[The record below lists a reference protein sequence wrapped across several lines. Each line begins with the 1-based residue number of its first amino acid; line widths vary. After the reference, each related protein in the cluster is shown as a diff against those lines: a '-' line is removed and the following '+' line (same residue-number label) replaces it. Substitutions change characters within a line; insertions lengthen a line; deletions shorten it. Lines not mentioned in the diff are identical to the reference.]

1 MLKNYFQIA
10 CKVYMR
16 RKLFTAINLLCIV
29 LTMVVLLVVTALLQA
44 TFFPIG
50 VEGKSERF
58 LQIGT
63 VTQVSKNSTRRSPL
77 GYKVIDQY
85 LRKMKTVEKV
95 AAVTG
100 PESVSVYQK
109 DSVNEIMMRRADAE
123 YWQILDFK
131 LLSGRVPTE
140 EDVKLGRFVAVIN
153 ESTAKKIFG
162 STAVVSQKVVGQKI
176 NAGGQQFEII
186 GVVEDV
192 IHMNAFADIWVPIT
206 TFPSSQYREQY
217 TGNFNAMLMGKSA
230 ADLPLIRDELIQ
242 VVKQINADEPTHWD
256 HTYMWADSKLDFFA
270 RGILSHDEVADSGA
284 VQLLAGVVFFMLLFM
299 LLPALNLVNLNS
311 GRIMER
317 AAEIGVR
324 KAFGASN
331 RELVKQFVME
341 NILLCLF
348 GALLGLIF
356 TKLTLVWL
364 SNADLIPYLKVDL
377 SFAVFAYGFVIAIVF
392 GVLSGVIPAW
402 KMSRLDPVLALKG
415 AA

>member
-29 LTMVVLLVVTALLQA
+29 LTMVVLLVVTAILQA
-44 TFFPIG
+44 TFVPTG
-50 VEGKSERF
+50 VEGRSERF

-63 VTQVSKNSTRRSPL
+63 ITQVSKNKTWRSPL

-140 EDVKLGRFVAVIN
+140 EDVKQGRFVAVVN
-153 ESTAKKIFG
+153 ESTARKIFG
-162 STAVVSQKVVGQKI
+162 SAAVVGQKI
-176 NAGGQQFEII
+176 NTGGQQYEII

-192 IHMNAFADIWVPIT
+192 IHMNAFADIWVPVT
-206 TFPSSQYREQY
+206 TFPSSQYREQFS
-217 TGNFNAMLMGKSA
+217 GNFNALLMGKSA
-230 ADLPLIRDELIQ
+230 ADLPLIRDELLQI
-242 VVKQINADEPTHWD
+242 VKQINADQTTHWD
-256 HTYMWADSKLDFFA
+256 ETYMWADSKLDFFA
-270 RGILSHDEVADSGA
+270 RGILSHDRLADSGA
-284 VQLLAGVVFFMLLFM
+284 AQLLVGVVFFMLLFM

-331 RELVKQFVME
+331 RELVKQFVIE

-348 GALLGLIF
+348 GALVGLIF
-356 TKLTLVWL
+356 TKLTLIWL

-377 SFAVFAYGFVIAIVF
+377 SFAVFFYGFVIAIVF

>member
-10 CKVYMR
+10 CTVYMR

-29 LTMVVLLVVTALLQA
+29 LTMVVLLVVTAILQA
-44 TFFPIG
+44 TFFPTG
-50 VEGKSERF
+50 VEGRSERF

-63 VTQVSKNSTRRSPL
+63 ITQVSKNKTWRSPL

-140 EDVKLGRFVAVIN
+140 EDVKQGRFVAVVN

-162 STAVVSQKVVGQKI
+162 SAAVVGQKI
-176 NAGGQQFEII
+176 NTGGQQFEII

-192 IHMNAFADIWVPIT
+192 IHMNAFADIWVPVT
-206 TFPSSQYREQY
+206 TFPSSQYREQFS
-217 TGNFNAMLMGKSA
+217 GNFNALLMGKSA
-230 ADLPLIRDELIQ
+230 ADLPLIRDELLQI
-242 VVKQINADEPTHWD
+242 VKQINADQTTHWD
-256 HTYMWADSKLDFFA
+256 ETYMWADSKLDFFA
-270 RGILSHDEVADSGA
+270 RGILSHDRLADSGA
-284 VQLLAGVVFFMLLFM
+284 AQLLVGVVFFMLLFM

-331 RELVKQFVME
+331 RELVKQFVIE

-348 GALLGLIF
+348 GALVGLIF
-356 TKLTLVWL
+356 TKLTLIWL

-377 SFAVFAYGFVIAIVF
+377 SFAVFFYGFVIAIVF
-392 GVLSGVIPAW
+392 GVLSGVIPAL

>member
-1 MLKNYFQIA
+1 
-10 CKVYMR
+10 MR

-29 LTMVVLLVVTALLQA
+29 LTMVVLLTVTAILQT
-44 TFFPIG
+44 TFYPTG

-58 LQIGT
+58 LQIT
-63 VTQVSKNSTRRSPL
+63 SITQASNNNTSRSPL
-77 GYKVIDQY
+77 GYKTIDQY

-131 LLSGRVPTE
+131 LLSGRVPA
-140 EDVKLGRFVAVIN
+140 EDDVRQGRFVAVVN
-153 ESTAKKIFG
+153 ESTAKKLFG
-162 STAVVSQKVVGQKI
+162 SEAAVGKKI
-176 NAGGQQFEII
+176 NTGGQQFEII

-192 IHMNAFADIWVPIT
+192 IHLNAFADMWVPVT

-217 TGNFNAMLMGKSA
+217 TGDFTAMLMGKSA
-230 ADLPLIRDELIQ
+230 ADLPLIKDELLQ
-242 VVKQINADEPTHWD
+242 VVKQINADEPNHWD

-270 RGILSHDEVADSGA
+270 RGILNNGEVAGSGA
-284 VQLLAGVVFFMLLFM
+284 AQLLTGIVFAMLLFM
-299 LLPALNLVNLNS
+299 LLPALNLINLNS

-331 RELVKQFVME
+331 SELVKQFVME

-348 GALLGLIF
+348 GGALGLIF
-356 TKLTLVWL
+356 TKLTLIWL
-364 SNADLIPYLKVDL
+364 SNVNLVPYMKVDL
-377 SFAVFAYGFVIAIVF
+377 SFAVFAYSFVIAIVF

>member
-29 LTMVVLLVVTALLQA
+29 LTMVVLLVVTAMLQTA
-44 TFFPIG
+44 FYPVG

-58 LQIGT
+58 LQINT
-63 VTQVSKNSTRRSPL
+63 MTQVTKDTSIKGRL

-85 LRKMKTVEKV
+85 MRKMKTVEKV
-95 AAVTG
+95 AAVTQTQ
-100 PESVSVYQK
+100 SVSVYQQ
-109 DSVNEIMMRRADAE
+109 DRANEFMLRRTDAE

-131 LLSGRVPTE
+131 VLSGRVLNDD
-140 EDVKLGRFVAVIN
+140 DVKQGRFVALVN
-153 ESTAKKIFG
+153 ASTARKLFEKDAA
-162 STAVVSQKVVGQKI
+162 TGQKI
-176 NAGGQQFEII
+176 NVGGQQFEII
-186 GVVEDV
+186 GVVEDEL
-192 IHMNAFADIWVPIT
+192 HLNSLAEIWVPVT
-206 TFPSSQYREQY
+206 TFPTSEYRDQYR
-217 TGNFNAMLMGKSA
+217 GDFSVLLMGKSA
-230 ADLPLIRDELIQ
+230 ADLPLIQDELQQ
-242 VVKQINADEPTHWD
+242 VVKQINADDPAHWE
-256 HTYMWADSKLDFFA
+256 HTYLWADGKLDFFA
-270 RGILSHDEVADSGA
+270 RTILNHDEVPDSGA
-284 VQLLAGVVFFMLLFM
+284 VQLVSGILLAMLLFM

-331 RELVKQFVME
+331 GELVAQFVME
-341 NILLCLF
+341 NMLLCLF
-348 GALLGLIF
+348 GGVLGIIL

-364 SNADLIPYLKVDL
+364 SSSGIVPYMKVDL
-377 SFAVFAYGFVIAIVF
+377 SFMVLFYGFVLSLVF

-415 AA
+415 AP

>member
-29 LTMVVLLVVTALLQA
+29 LTMVVLLTVTAILQT
-44 TFFPIG
+44 TFYPTG

-58 LQIGT
+58 LQIT
-63 VTQVSKNSTRRSPL
+63 LITQASNNNTSRSPL
-77 GYKVIDQY
+77 GYKTIDQY

-140 EDVKLGRFVAVIN
+140 DDVRQGRFVAVVN
-153 ESTAKKIFG
+153 ESTAKKLFENATVIG
-162 STAVVSQKVVGQKI
+162 KKI
-176 NAGGQQFEII
+176 NTGGQQFEII

-192 IHMNAFADIWVPIT
+192 MHLNAYADMWVPVS

-217 TGNFNAMLMGKSA
+217 TGDFTAMLMGKSA
-230 ADLPLIRDELIQ
+230 ADLPLIKDELLQ
-242 VVKQINADEPTHWD
+242 VVKQINADEPNHWD

-270 RGILSHDEVADSGA
+270 RGILNKNEVASSGA
-284 VQLLAGVVFFMLLFM
+284 AQLLAGIIFAMLLFM
-299 LLPALNLVNLNS
+299 LLPALNLINLNS

-331 RELVKQFVME
+331 SELVRQFVME

-348 GALLGLIF
+348 GGVLGLIF
-356 TKLTLVWL
+356 TKLTLIWL
-364 SNADLIPYLKVDL
+364 SNVNLVPYMKVDL
-377 SFAVFAYGFVIAIVF
+377 SFAVFTYSFVIAIVF

>member
-29 LTMVVLLVVTALLQA
+29 LTMVVLLVVTAILQT
-44 TFFPIG
+44 TFYPTG
-50 VEGKSERF
+50 VEGKSVRF
-58 LQIGT
+58 LQTDAI
-63 VTQVSKNSTRRSPL
+63 TQSSKNNTMRSPL

-95 AAVTG
+95 AGVTG
-100 PESVSVYQK
+100 PEPVSVYQR
-109 DSVNEIMMRRADAE
+109 DSVNEVMMRRADAE

-131 LLSGRVPTE
+131 VLSGRVPDE
-140 EDVKLGRFVAVIN
+140 GDVKQGRFVAVIN
-153 ESTAKKIFG
+153 ESTAKKLFG
-162 STAVVSQKVVGQKI
+162 HEAAVGKKI
-176 NAGGQQFEII
+176 NVGSQHFEII

-192 IHMNAFADIWVPIT
+192 MHLNAYADIWVPVT
-206 TFPSSQYREQY
+206 TFPSSQYRDQY
-217 TGNFNAMLMGKSA
+217 TGDFTAMLMGKSA
-230 ADLPLIRDELIQ
+230 ADLPMIKDELLQ
-242 VVKQINADEPTHWD
+242 VVKQINADEPNHWE
-256 HTYMWADSKLDFFA
+256 HTYLWADGKLDFFA
-270 RGILSHDEVADSGA
+270 RGIMNRSEVADSGA
-284 VQLLAGVVFFMLLFM
+284 AELLAGVVLAMLLFM

-324 KAFGASN
+324 KAFGASS

-348 GALLGLIF
+348 GGALGLVF
-356 TKLTLVWL
+356 TKLTLIWL
-364 SNADLIPYLKVDL
+364 SNANLVPYMKVDL
-377 SFAVFAYGFVIAIVF
+377 SFMVFVYGFAIAVVF
-392 GVLSGVIPAW
+392 GVFSGVIPAW

-415 AA
+415 TA

>member
-29 LTMVVLLVVTALLQA
+29 LTMVVLLVVTAILQTA
-44 TFFPIG
+44 FYPKG

-58 LQIGT
+58 LQINT
-63 VTQVSKNSTRRSPL
+63 VMQVSKNGTMRTPL

-95 AAVTG
+95 AGVTG

-131 LLSGRVPTE
+131 VLSGRVPSE
-140 EDVKLGRFVAVIN
+140 DDVKQGRFVAVIN
-153 ESTAKKIFG
+153 ESTAKKLFG
-162 STAVVSQKVVGQKI
+162 TEAAVGKKI
-176 NAGGQQFEII
+176 NTGGQQFEII
-186 GVVEDV
+186 GVVEDAL
-192 IHMNAFADIWVPIT
+192 HLNAYSDLWVPVT
-206 TFPSSQYREQY
+206 TFPSSEYREQY
-217 TGNFNAMLMGKSA
+217 AGNFNALLMGKSA
-230 ADLPLIRDELIQ
+230 ADLPLIKDELLQ
-242 VVKQINADEPTHWD
+242 LVKQINADDPKHWE
-256 HTYMWADSKLDFFA
+256 HTYIWADGKLDFFA
-270 RGILSHDEVADSGA
+270 RGLLNRDDMADSGA
-284 VQLLAGVVFFMLLFM
+284 PMFVGGIMLAMLLFM

-341 NILLCLF
+341 NILLCLL
-348 GALLGLIF
+348 GGIVGLIL
-356 TKLTLVWL
+356 TKLTLIWL
-364 SNADLIPYLKVDL
+364 SNADLVPYMKVEL
-377 SFAVFAYGFVIAIVF
+377 SFMVFAYGFAIAIVF
-392 GVLSGVIPAW
+392 GILSGVIPAW

>member
-1 MLKNYFQIA
+1 
-10 CKVYMR
+10 MR

-29 LTMVVLLVVTALLQA
+29 LTMVVLLVVTAILQA
-44 TFFPIG
+44 TFFPTG
-50 VEGKSERF
+50 VEGRSERF

-63 VTQVSKNSTRRSPL
+63 ITQVSKNKTWRSPL

-140 EDVKLGRFVAVIN
+140 EDVKQGRFVAVVN

-162 STAVVSQKVVGQKI
+162 SAAVVGQKI
-176 NAGGQQFEII
+176 NTGGQQFEII

-192 IHMNAFADIWVPIT
+192 IHMNAFADIWVPVT
-206 TFPSSQYREQY
+206 TFPSSQYREQFS
-217 TGNFNAMLMGKSA
+217 GNFNALLMGKSA
-230 ADLPLIRDELIQ
+230 ADLPLIRDELLQI
-242 VVKQINADEPTHWD
+242 VKQINADQTTHWD
-256 HTYMWADSKLDFFA
+256 ETYMWADSKLDFFA
-270 RGILSHDEVADSGA
+270 RGILSHDRLADSGA
-284 VQLLAGVVFFMLLFM
+284 AQLLVGVVFFMLLFM

-331 RELVKQFVME
+331 RELVKQFVIE

-356 TKLTLVWL
+356 TKLTLIWL

-377 SFAVFAYGFVIAIVF
+377 SFAVFFYGFVIAIVF

>member
-1 MLKNYFQIA
+1 MLRNYFQIA

-29 LTMVVLLVVTALLQA
+29 LTMVVLLTVTAILQT
-44 TFFPIG
+44 TFYPTG

-58 LQIGT
+58 LQIT
-63 VTQVSKNSTRRSPL
+63 SITQASNNNTSRSPL
-77 GYKVIDQY
+77 GYKTIDQY

-140 EDVKLGRFVAVIN
+140 DDVRQGRFVAVVN
-153 ESTAKKIFG
+153 ESTAKKLFENA
-162 STAVVSQKVVGQKI
+162 AVIGKKI
-176 NAGGQQFEII
+176 NTGGQQFEII

-192 IHMNAFADIWVPIT
+192 IHLNAFADMWVPVT

-217 TGNFNAMLMGKSA
+217 TGDFTAMLMGKSA
-230 ADLPLIRDELIQ
+230 ADLPLIKDELLQ
-242 VVKQINADEPTHWD
+242 VVKQINADEPNHWE

-270 RGILSHDEVADSGA
+270 RGILSRDDVADSGA
-284 VQLLAGVVFFMLLFM
+284 PQLVAGIVFAMLLFM
-299 LLPALNLVNLNS
+299 LLPALNLINLNS

-331 RELVKQFVME
+331 SELVKQFVME

-348 GALLGLIF
+348 GGALGLIF
-356 TKLTLVWL
+356 TKLSLIWL
-364 SNADLIPYLKVDL
+364 SNVNLVPYMKVDL
-377 SFAVFAYGFVIAIVF
+377 SFAVFAYSFVMAIVF

>member
-29 LTMVVLLVVTALLQA
+29 LTMVVLLVVTAILQT
-44 TFFPIG
+44 TFYPTG

-58 LQIGT
+58 LQTGT
-63 VTQVSKNSTRRSPL
+63 ITQSSKNNTMRSPL

-95 AAVTG
+95 AGVTG

-131 LLSGRVPTE
+131 VLSGRVPV
-140 EDVKLGRFVAVIN
+140 EDDVRLGRFVAVIN
-153 ESTAKKIFG
+153 ESTAKKLFG
-162 STAVVSQKVVGQKI
+162 HEAALGKKV
-176 NAGGQQFEII
+176 NAGSQHFEII

-192 IHMNAFADIWVPIT
+192 MHLNAYADMWVPVT
-206 TFPSSQYREQY
+206 TFPSSQYRDQY
-217 TGNFNAMLMGKSA
+217 TGDFTAMLMGKSA
-230 ADLPLIRDELIQ
+230 ADLPLIKDELLQ
-242 VVKQINADEPTHWD
+242 VVKQINADEPSHWE
-256 HTYMWADSKLDFFA
+256 HTYLWADGKLDFFA
-270 RGILSHDEVADSGA
+270 RNILSNDEVAGSGA
-284 VQLLAGVVFFMLLFM
+284 AQLLAGVVLFMLLFM

-324 KAFGASN
+324 KAFGASS

-348 GALLGLIF
+348 GGVLGLIF
-356 TKLTLVWL
+356 TKLALIWL
-364 SNADLIPYLKVDL
+364 SNANLVPYMKVDL
-377 SFAVFAYGFVIAIVF
+377 SFMVFVYGFAIAVVF
-392 GVLSGVIPAW
+392 GVFSGVIPAW

-415 AA
+415 TA

>member
-1 MLKNYFQIA
+1 
-10 CKVYMR
+10 MR

-29 LTMVVLLVVTALLQA
+29 LTMVVLLVVTAILQT
-44 TFFPIG
+44 TFFPTG

-63 VTQVSKNSTRRSPL
+63 VTQVSKNNIRRSPL
-77 GYKVIDQY
+77 GYKAIDQY

-100 PESVSVYQK
+100 PETVSVYQK

-140 EDVKLGRFVAVIN
+140 EDVRLGRFVAVVN

-162 STAVVSQKVVGQKI
+162 NSAVVGQKI
-176 NAGGQQFEII
+176 NASGQQFEII

-192 IHMNAFADIWVPIT
+192 LHVNAYADIWVPVT

-217 TGNFNAMLMGKSA
+217 SGNFNALLMGRSA
-230 ADLPLIRDELIQ
+230 ADLPLIKDELLQ
-242 VVKQINADEPTHWD
+242 VAKQINADEPTHWE

-270 RGILSHDEVADSGA
+270 RGILNNDEVPDSGA
-284 VQLLAGVVFFMLLFM
+284 AKLLAGIAFFMLLFM

-348 GALLGLIF
+348 GALMGLIF
-356 TKLTLVWL
+356 TKLALVWL

>member
-29 LTMVVLLVVTALLQA
+29 LTMVVLLVVTAILQT
-44 TFFPIG
+44 TFFPTG

-63 VTQVSKNSTRRSPL
+63 VTQVSKNNIRRSPL
-77 GYKVIDQY
+77 GYKAIDQY

-100 PESVSVYQK
+100 PETVSVYQK

-140 EDVKLGRFVAVIN
+140 EDVRLGRFVAVVN

-162 STAVVSQKVVGQKI
+162 NSVVVGQKI
-176 NAGGQQFEII
+176 NASGQQFEII

-192 IHMNAFADIWVPIT
+192 LHVNAYADIWVPVT

-217 TGNFNAMLMGKSA
+217 SGNFNALLMGRSA
-230 ADLPLIRDELIQ
+230 ADLPLIKDELLQ
-242 VVKQINADEPTHWD
+242 VAKQINADEPTHWE

-270 RGILSHDEVADSGA
+270 RGILNNDEVPDSGA
-284 VQLLAGVVFFMLLFM
+284 AKLLAGIAFFMLLFM

-348 GALLGLIF
+348 GALMGLIF
-356 TKLTLVWL
+356 TKLALVWL

>member
-29 LTMVVLLVVTALLQA
+29 LTMVVLLVVTAILQA
-44 TFFPIG
+44 TFFPTG
-50 VEGKSERF
+50 VEGRSERF

-63 VTQVSKNSTRRSPL
+63 ITQVSKNKTWRSPL

-140 EDVKLGRFVAVIN
+140 EDVKQGRFVAVVN

-162 STAVVSQKVVGQKI
+162 SAAVVGQKI
-176 NAGGQQFEII
+176 NTGGQQFEII

-192 IHMNAFADIWVPIT
+192 IHMNAFADIWVPVT

-230 ADLPLIRDELIQ
+230 ADLPLIRDELLQ
-242 VVKQINADEPTHWD
+242 VVKQINADQPTHWD
-256 HTYMWADSKLDFFA
+256 ETYMWADSKLDFFA
-270 RGILSHDEVADSGA
+270 RGILSHDKLADSGSA
-284 VQLLAGVVFFMLLFM
+284 QLLAGVVFFMLLFM

-331 RELVKQFVME
+331 RELVKQFVIE

-348 GALLGLIF
+348 GALVGLIF
-356 TKLTLVWL
+356 TKLTLIWL
-364 SNADLIPYLKVDL
+364 SNAELIPYLKVDL
-377 SFAVFAYGFVIAIVF
+377 SFAVFSYGFVIAIVF

>member
-29 LTMVVLLVVTALLQA
+29 LTMVVLLVVTAILQA
-44 TFFPIG
+44 TFYPTG
-50 VEGKSERF
+50 VEGRSDRF

-63 VTQVSKNSTRRSPL
+63 LTITNKNSVTRTPL
-77 GYKVIDQY
+77 GYKIIDQY

-95 AAVTG
+95 AGVTG

-131 LLSGRVPTE
+131 ILSGRVPTD

-153 ESTAKKIFG
+153 ESTAKKLFG
-162 STAVVSQKVVGQKI
+162 PEAALGKKI
-176 NAGGQQFEII
+176 NTSGQQFEII
-186 GVVEDV
+186 GVVDDV
-192 IHMNAFADIWVPIT
+192 LHLNAYADIWVPVT
-206 TFPSSQYREQY
+206 TFPSSQYREQFS
-217 TGNFNAMLMGKSA
+217 GNFTAMLMGKSP
-230 ADLPLIRDELIQ
+230 ADLALIKDELLQ
-242 VVKQINADEPTHWD
+242 VVKQINADDPRHWD
-256 HTYMWADSKLDFFA
+256 HTYMWADGKLDFFA
-270 RGILSHDEVADSGA
+270 RNIMSHDDRADSGA
-284 VQLLAGVVFFMLLFM
+284 AQLLAGIVMAMLLFM
-299 LLPALNLVNLNS
+299 LLPALNLINLNS

-324 KAFGASN
+324 KAFGANNS
-331 RELVKQFVME
+331 ELVRQFVME

-348 GALLGLIF
+348 GGVLGLIF

-364 SNADLIPYLKVDL
+364 SNANLVPYMKVDL
-377 SFAVFAYGFVIAIVF
+377 SFMVFAYGFAIAVVF

>member
-10 CKVYMR
+10 CTVYMR

-29 LTMVVLLVVTALLQA
+29 LTMVVLLVVTAILQA
-44 TFFPIG
+44 TFFPTG
-50 VEGKSERF
+50 VEGRSERF

-63 VTQVSKNSTRRSPL
+63 ITQVSKNKTWRSPL

-140 EDVKLGRFVAVIN
+140 EDVKQGRFVAVVN

-162 STAVVSQKVVGQKI
+162 SAAVVGQKI
-176 NAGGQQFEII
+176 NTGGQQFEII

-192 IHMNAFADIWVPIT
+192 IHMNAFADIWVPVT
-206 TFPSSQYREQY
+206 TFPSSQYREQFS
-217 TGNFNAMLMGKSA
+217 GNFNALLMGKSA
-230 ADLPLIRDELIQ
+230 ADLPLIRDELLQI
-242 VVKQINADEPTHWD
+242 VKQINADQTTHWD
-256 HTYMWADSKLDFFA
+256 ETYMWADSKLDFFA
-270 RGILSHDEVADSGA
+270 RGILSHDRLADSGA
-284 VQLLAGVVFFMLLFM
+284 AQLLVGVVFFMLLFM

-331 RELVKQFVME
+331 RELVKQFVIE

-348 GALLGLIF
+348 GALVGLIF
-356 TKLTLVWL
+356 TKLTLIWL

-377 SFAVFAYGFVIAIVF
+377 SFAVFFYGFVIAIAF
-392 GVLSGVIPAW
+392 GVLSGVIPAL

>member
-29 LTMVVLLVVTALLQA
+29 LTMVVLLTVTAILQT
-44 TFFPIG
+44 TFYPTG

-58 LQIGT
+58 LQIT
-63 VTQVSKNSTRRSPL
+63 TITQASNNNTSRSPL
-77 GYKVIDQY
+77 GYKTIDQY

-131 LLSGRVPTE
+131 LLSGRVPS
-140 EDVKLGRFVAVIN
+140 EDDVRQGRFVAVVN
-153 ESTAKKIFG
+153 ENTAKKLFG
-162 STAVVSQKVVGQKI
+162 TESAVGKKI
-176 NAGGQQFEII
+176 NTGGQQFEII

-192 IHMNAFADIWVPIT
+192 IHLNAYADMWVPVT

-217 TGNFNAMLMGKSA
+217 TGDFTALLMGKSA
-230 ADLPLIRDELIQ
+230 ADLPLIKDELLQI
-242 VVKQINADEPTHWD
+242 VKQVNADEPNHWD
-256 HTYMWADSKLDFFA
+256 HTYMWADGKLDFFA
-270 RGILSHDEVADSGA
+270 RGILNNDEVAGSGA
-284 VQLLAGVVFFMLLFM
+284 AQLLAGIVFAMLLFM
-299 LLPALNLVNLNS
+299 LLPALNLINLNS

-331 RELVKQFVME
+331 SELVKQFVME

-348 GALLGLIF
+348 GGALGLIF
-356 TKLTLVWL
+356 TKLTLIWL
-364 SNADLIPYLKVDL
+364 SNVNLVPYMKVDL

>member
-29 LTMVVLLVVTALLQA
+29 LTMVVLLTVTAILQT
-44 TFFPIG
+44 TFYPTG

-58 LQIGT
+58 LQIT
-63 VTQVSKNSTRRSPL
+63 TITQASNNNTSRSPL
-77 GYKVIDQY
+77 GYKTIDQY

-140 EDVKLGRFVAVIN
+140 DDVKQGRFVAVVN
-153 ESTAKKIFG
+153 ESTAKKLFG
-162 STAVVSQKVVGQKI
+162 SEAAVGKKI
-176 NAGGQQFEII
+176 NTGGQQFEII

-192 IHMNAFADIWVPIT
+192 IHLNAFADMWVPVT
-206 TFPSSQYREQY
+206 TLPSSQYREQY
-217 TGNFNAMLMGKSA
+217 TGDFTAMLMGKSA
-230 ADLPLIRDELIQ
+230 ADLPLIKDELLQ
-242 VVKQINADEPTHWD
+242 VVKQINADEPNHWD

-270 RGILSHDEVADSGA
+270 RGILNNNEVAGSGA
-284 VQLLAGVVFFMLLFM
+284 AQLLAGVVFAMLLFM
-299 LLPALNLVNLNS
+299 LLPALNLINLNS

-331 RELVKQFVME
+331 SELVKQFVME

-348 GALLGLIF
+348 GGVLGLIF
-356 TKLTLVWL
+356 TKLTLIWL
-364 SNADLIPYLKVDL
+364 SNANLVPYMKVDL
-377 SFAVFAYGFVIAIVF
+377 SFAVFVYSFVIAIVF